1 MLIERDLAHFD
12 DILTLTAGTCIFT
25 VTIICSRT
33 KTTEF
38 FIGDSHIKRGG
49 ILVGN
54 FTLNP

>member
-1 MLIERDLAHFD
+1 MLIVRDLAHFD

-38 FIGDSHIKRGG
+38 FIEKKSASCSSIPVYSMQH
-49 ILVGN
+49 L
-54 FTLNP
+54 